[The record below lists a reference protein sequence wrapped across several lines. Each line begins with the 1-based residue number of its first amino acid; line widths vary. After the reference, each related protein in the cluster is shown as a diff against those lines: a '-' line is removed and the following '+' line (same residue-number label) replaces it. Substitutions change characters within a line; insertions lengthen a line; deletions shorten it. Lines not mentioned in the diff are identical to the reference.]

1 MKGERVIYLL
11 EVASGTS
18 KVFKVCKTKSRKTLA
33 TQIRG
38 LPRGGT
44 GSQRCIYAA
53 EVRDATHVRRQLA
66 VVFAES
72 KVKGE
77 RNKNLFGIDKQR
89 LVAAIG
95 IARPKEI
102 DLERLTGHPRGT
114 GRRVRAA
121 RRGRIDLGKLG
132 IKPGDILTFREDPSV
147 TVKVLGPRT
156 VEYQGRESSLSEAG
170 LRAHNRLAQEGRG
183 RRWKTLRGPRYWMFE
198 GETLAD
204 RRRRWENVAGEAGSR
219 PENA

>member
-77 RNKNLFGIDKQR
+77 RNKNLFGIDKKR
-89 LVAAIG
+89 LVAAVG

-102 DLERLTGHPRGT
+102 DLKRLTEDPR
-114 GRRVRAA
+114 RKRKRE
-121 RRGRIDLGKLG
+121 RIDLGKLG

-183 RRWKTLRGPRYWMFE
+183 RRWKTLQGPRYWMFE
-198 GETLAD
+198 GKTLDD
-204 RRRRWENVAGEAGSR
+204 RRRR
-219 PENA
+219 